1 MKISKE
7 KRRFLSKELKEYENV
22 TPMTDQERTALRE
35 WVHAGNSVHE
45 NAAMAVYESGRPLDF
60 LDVHR
65 EDEELRRVLDSMSYE
80 DGSKYLLEEYG
91 IDRDG
96 IMTPEAPTYE
106 ELKEKADRL
115 CRTCFLYWEFLRAR
129 GLREE
134 ADEYVREHIDEE
146 WPFGSFDWDV
156 AQ

>member
-1 MKISKE
+1 MQ
-7 KRRFLSKELKEYENV
+7 R
-22 TPMTDQERTALRE
+22 ALFVRQRE
-35 WVHAGNSVHE
+35 IQSLGLLMRDRVALVC
-45 NAAMAVYESGRPLDF
+45 D
-60 LDVHR
+60 
-65 EDEELRRVLDSMSYE
+65 LRRP
-80 DGSKYLLEEYG
+80 EYG